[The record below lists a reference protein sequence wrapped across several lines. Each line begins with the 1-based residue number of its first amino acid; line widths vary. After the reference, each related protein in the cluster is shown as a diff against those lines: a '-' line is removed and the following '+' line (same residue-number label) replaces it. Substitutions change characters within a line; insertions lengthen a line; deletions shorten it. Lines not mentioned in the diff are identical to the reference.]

1 MLKENRI
8 YYSYADADADANAN
22 SDANSLSHYPAS
34 RQQGEFQ
41 GKRKCQDLKDP

>member
-34 RQQGEFQ
+34 RQQGELK